1 MDHERVEGDAA
12 QRTVEAEIADSALTL
27 APIGEPDVLDEAQED
42 HPPGGLRAKTARGV
56 LVNSGFRIGI
66 AGIGLARNVG
76 IAAFITASEYGIW
89 ALIITTLITLA
100 FLKQIG
106 IGDKYIQ
113 QTEGDQEIA
122 YQKAFTLELSYTL
135 LFFGIVAIALP
146 VYALVIF
153 DRPEILAPG
162 FVLSLSLIASAF
174 QTPTWIFYRRLD
186 YLRQRSIEVVDPVVT
201 TVAMLGLLIAG
212 MGVWGLALG
221 ALIGS
226 VAGAVV
232 AQVANPYPLRWRWDR
247 GALREYF
254 HFSWPLFVGGVG
266 SLLVVQGTVIIG
278 NFALGLA
285 AVGAIGLA
293 GNFSRFS
300 TSVEQL
306 LNTTMYPAVCRV
318 QDRKDLLLE
327 VFVTSNRLGLIW
339 ALPFG
344 IGLALFAPDLV
355 NMVLGSTWD
364 DAIPL
369 MQIFGLTFGFGAIA
383 FAWGVFYKA
392 QGLTRPIAIAG
403 VVSVVVFFAVNV
415 PLMLTVGVIGYGI
428 GMAATT
434 LVQLFLR
441 GYYLRRL
448 FPGFNLLAHAA
459 RALAPVLPAVGVV
472 LLARLLDA
480 GGERTPAMAILELV
494 LYAAVLVASMLLFE
508 RNLIREAVGYLRSA
522 VRRDG
527 PAPATNPS
535 AAAT

>member
-1 MDHERVEGDAA
+1 MAPDGVQGEPPPDE
-12 QRTVEAEIADSALTL
+12 QERTVEGEIADSAITL
-27 APIGEPDVLDEAQED
+27 SPIGEPDVLDEAQED
-42 HPPGGLRAKTARGV
+42 HPPGGLRATTARGV

-66 AGIGLARNVG
+66 AGIGLVRNVG
-76 IAAFITASEYGIW
+76 IAAFITAADYGLW
-89 ALIITTLITLA
+89 ALIVTTLITLA

-113 QTEGDQEIA
+113 QREEDQVVA
-122 YQKAFTLELSYTL
+122 YQKAFTLELAYTMI
-135 LFFGIVAIALP
+135 FFIVVAIALP
-146 VYALVIF
+146 LYALVIF

-162 FVLSLSLIASAF
+162 FVLSLTLIATAF

-186 YLRQRSIEVVDPVVT
+186 YFRQRSIEIVDPLVT
-201 TVAMLGLLIAG
+201 TVAMIGLLIAG
-212 MGVWGLALG
+212 FEVWGLAVGGLV
-221 ALIGS
+221 GS
-226 VAGAVV
+226 VAGATV
-232 AQVANPYPLRWRWDR
+232 AQIANPYPLRFRWDS

-254 HFSWPLFVGGVG
+254 KFSWPLFVGGVG

-278 NFALGLA
+278 NAALGLA

-318 QDRKDLLLE
+318 QDRREVLRE

-355 NMVLGSTWD
+355 NLVLGDTWD
-364 DAIPL
+364 EAIPL

-392 QGLTRPIAIAG
+392 QGITRPIAMAG
-403 VVSVVVFFAVNV
+403 IVSVVIFFAVNV

-434 LVQLFLR
+434 IVQLGIR
-441 GYYLRRL
+441 AYYLRRL
-448 FPGFNLLAHAA
+448 FPGFNLLAHGL
-459 RALAPVLPAVGVV
+459 RSLAPVVPAVGVV
-472 LLARLLDA
+472 LLARLLGD
-480 GGERTPAMAILELV
+480 GGSRSAEHAILEIAIYVVVLIATLLV
-494 LYAAVLVASMLLFE
+494 FE
-508 RNLIREAVGYLRSA
+508 RRLIGEALGYLKGAARPT
-522 VRRDG
+522 
-527 PAPATNPS
+527 PAPAE
-535 AAAT
+535 ATAI